1 MSLMRRWS
9 VWRRWVILLVYP
21 LGVLFYVVTNIKYFL
36 PSRAVST
43 VASKPS
49 TTADGGDGGTRF
61 IQDVAEGES
70 A

>member
-1 MSLMRRWS
+1 M
-9 VWRRWVILLVYP
+9 LVYP

-61 IQDVAEGES
+61 IQDIAEGES